1 MDLPSEGIEG
11 MQKATRRVQ
20 LTDLN
25 DRIAWVLQRGL
36 TSDLVTESVMKFG
49 GMLVKDVDQSFHAY
63 QLKKCAKA

>member
-1 MDLPSEGIEG
+1 

-36 TSDLVTESVMKFG
+36 TSDLVTEVIKLG
-49 GMLVKDVDQSFHAY
+49 AR
-63 QLKKCAKA
+63 